1 MNDAR
6 PAVPINRVAGS
17 GLPFHCAIE
26 HGEKPVPFAVSAT
39 GGPVSDSTAAFLG
52 EIELR
57 TGDGRVVPVGNAVS
71 ENLREFEFVA
81 GPPDTVIATAPGS
94 VPRKAVSCSVIAAV
108 SCVALTTVVGR
119 GEPFQ
124 LTTSPSAKPVPVTVK
139 VRPVWLQYGVLFAEV
154 VDAESDV
161 MVGRT
166 IENGTAL
173 DDPPPQLTPGMDVQF
188 GNEGFNTVTWVV
200 ATEAM
205 SAAGTVAISW
215 VGFS

>member
-1 MNDAR
+1 
-6 PAVPINRVAGS
+6 
-17 GLPFHCAIE
+17 
-26 HGEKPVPFAVSAT
+26 
-39 GGPVSDSTAAFLG
+39 LG

-71 ENLREFEFVA
+71 ENFREFEFVA

-108 SCVALTTVVGR
+108 SCVALNTVVGR

-139 VRPVWLQYGVLFAEV
+139 VRPVGLQYGVLSDVV

-161 MVGRT
+161 RVGRT
-166 IENGTAL
+166 MGNETELDLFAL
-173 DDPPPQLTPGMDVQF
+173 DAGVATATWAAPTEAISAASTCALSCAALVEVGLTY
-188 GNEGFNTVTWVV
+188 VV
-200 ATEAM
+200 A
-205 SAAGTVAISW
+205 S
-215 VGFS
+215 